1 MPVWVA
7 MGGRIAVAALALLAA
22 GSAGQAT
29 APIYDPVALNIG
41 INCQW
46 QQKCEKRQHKA
57 MRDAAKY
64 IAAKHPPLSKIHLC
78 NRNARRG
85 TARVDWV
92 GFNACVRNTR
102 LTAPPSSRRR

>member
-1 MPVWVA
+1 MSV
-7 MGGRIAVAALALLAA
+7 RISLAALAFLAL
-22 GSAGQAT
+22 GSAGRST

-46 QQKCEKRQHKA
+46 QERCERRQHKA
-57 MRDAAKY
+57 LRDAARF
-64 IAAKHPPLSKIHLC
+64 IAAKNPPLSKIHLC

-85 TARVDWV
+85 PARVDWV

-102 LTAPPSSRRR
+102 LSAAPAHQR